1 MARFSLFTSLFRIK
15 NRTTMDI
22 DQFLKTNIVDLAG
35 LSGAPEDVKRD
46 FLAKASELVLTA
58 IVDRIDSE
66 LDESKKEEF
75 YRIFREGAKNED
87 MQAFLKANVPNFE
100 EIVGEET
107 GRVKVALVKAAQE
120 LNKSS
125 V

>member
-1 MARFSLFTSLFRIK
+1 
-15 NRTTMDI
+15 MDI